1 LGKVSSGDNRSGDGC
16 GSGRRSG
23 CVGLLPVFR
32 FSAIAVIQAAPNE
45 FASRLCTSR
54 GVFVR
59 ATKAVERVKLAIRQ
73 PRLYGM

>member
-1 LGKVSSGDNRSGDGC
+1 
-16 GSGRRSG
+16 
-23 CVGLLPVFR
+23 VGLLPVFR